1 MQTAEPTENDMISNV
16 ATNGSYEP
24 NEPPEADV
32 EDEPLAPDT
41 ENTENTE
48 NTPENTEYLFI
59 FILLLT
65 ISFIYILSTG
75 VEVAG
80 IEKIIATHPHYVNM
94 LLATIYS
101 LLAVVFLLAHKT
113 DEKSSFKTAVSLVIA
128 VIVITFWVLN
138 YKKYSR
144 RMIIRD

>member
-1 MQTAEPTENDMISNV
+1 MQRTAAENDMISNV

-24 NEPPEADV
+24 NEPPDV
-32 EDEPLAPDT
+32 EAEPLAPDT
-41 ENTENTE
+41 QNTENT
-48 NTPENTEYLFI
+48 ENTEYLFI

-80 IEKIIATHPHYVNM
+80 IEKIIAMHPHYVNM

-113 DEKSSFKTAVSLVIA
+113 DENSSFRTAVSLVIA

-138 YKKYSR
+138 YKKYSSYA
-144 RMIIRD
+144 